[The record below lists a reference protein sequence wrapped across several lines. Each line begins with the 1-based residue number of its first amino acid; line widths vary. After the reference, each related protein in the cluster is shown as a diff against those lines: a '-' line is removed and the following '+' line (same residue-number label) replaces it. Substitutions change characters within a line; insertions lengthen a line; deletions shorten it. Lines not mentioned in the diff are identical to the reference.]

1 MVISESILQH
11 TQSSIFSTNLLY
23 LQQIIYIYIYIYFK
37 HVIQQKCWALKKNP
51 GWRFVP
57 KKKQNPLPPRRIIV
71 STSCASAARCS
82 RALARRHLGDSTKN
96 WWQPDIPFPIP
107 TILGCFFKQV
117 NKMGRLFTNFYPLP
131 STSTC
136 FTFSDPDFWLPNQPS
151 LKRWCFPR
159 SKDLPVFC
167 VWASLTPRPLRNLWL
182 GQTSHRRPSDVTL
195 GRTIFFAMEFFG
207 AKLPKLSTFW
217 RVLIGKFWK
226 CQNSCFSSSL
236 LLHLVVWDHV
246 YY

>member
-1 MVISESILQH
+1 
-11 TQSSIFSTNLLY
+11 
-23 LQQIIYIYIYIYFK
+23 
-37 HVIQQKCWALKKNP
+37 
-51 GWRFVP
+51 
-57 KKKQNPLPPRRIIV
+57 
-71 STSCASAARCS
+71 
-82 RALARRHLGDSTKN
+82 
-96 WWQPDIPFPIP
+96 
-107 TILGCFFKQV
+107 
-117 NKMGRLFTNFYPLP
+117 MGRLFTIFYPLP

-236 LLHLVVWDHV
+236 LLRLCQIGRNLAQKWMPGHLSTCAKIVFRPALQSPGGSTRELLAQQLLQCAACLLCWDLHLKKMKRLQ
-246 YY
+246 YMFLQKLELGC